1 MKEGVDMFYTIISF
15 IIVLGILVVIHEWG
29 HFYIARRNGV
39 RILKFSV
46 GFGPRLFSKKVGD
59 TEYVLSA
66 IPLGGYVKM
75 AGENPDEIQ
84 KAPDEFASKTVWQRA
99 QIVFA
104 GPFMNL
110 VLAFALMP
118 IVFLIGTE
126 VPAYLDQTPRVG
138 WVEENSPAQ
147 KAGILPG
154 DTIQSV
160 NQRNTDTWERA
171 LTQVGANPNHL
182 LEIVLLRN
190 GETKTVQMTS
200 GSDEKSGVGLAG
212 WYPEI
217 SATIGQM
224 RKGYPAA
231 KAGLEE
237 GDRIV
242 SVNGSP
248 ITHWNQM
255 SSIIKKNE
263 GKEIQ
268 LTVDRNGTLLNKSLI
283 PAKDD
288 ATGQIVIGVSMG
300 QKTVFKRYGVI
311 ESIKK
316 GFTKTW
322 ELTRLTFD
330 VLKQMLTLSLS
341 LKSLGG
347 PIMIA
352 QLAGQAAHSGMGDLI
367 SLMAFL
373 SLQLA
378 IMNLLPIPVLDGG
391 WLVFLGIE
399 AIQGKPLNQKGMQIA
414 QTIGFAALMTLFVVV
429 SYNDILRYIR

>member
-1 MKEGVDMFYTIISF
+1 MLYTIISF
-15 IIVLGILVVIHEWG
+15 IIVLSILVVIHEWG

-46 GFGPRLFSKKVGD
+46 GFGPKIFGKKIGD

-66 IPLGGYVKM
+66 IPLGGFVKM

-118 IVFLIGTE
+118 LVFLIGTE

-138 WVEENSPAQ
+138 WVDENSPAQ

-160 NQRNTDTWERA
+160 NQRSTDTWERV
-171 LTQVGANPNHL
+171 LTQIGANPNQS
-182 LEIVLLRN
+182 LEIVLTR
-190 GETKTVQMTS
+190 GAETKSVTLTS
-200 GSDEKSGVGLAG
+200 SSDEKTGVGMAG

-217 SATIGQM
+217 PAVIGQM
-224 RKGYPAA
+224 RKGYPAS

-242 SVNGSP
+242 SINGSP

-255 SSIIKKNE
+255 SSIVKKSE
-263 GKEIQ
+263 GKEIP
-268 LTVDRNGTLLNKSLI
+268 LTVDRNGTLLNKMLT
-283 PAKDD
+283 PVKDE
-288 ATGQIVIGVSMG
+288 ASGQIVIGVSMG
-300 QKTVFKRYGVI
+300 QKMVFKRYGVI
-311 ESIKK
+311 EAVKK
-316 GFTKTW
+316 GFNKTW

-330 VLKQMLTLSLS
+330 VLKQMLTLNLS

-352 QLAGQAAHSGMGDLI
+352 QLTGQAAHSGMGDLI

-378 IMNLLPIPVLDGG
+378 IMNLLPVPVLDGG

-399 AIQGKPLNQKGMQIA
+399 AVLGKPLNQKGMQIA

-429 SYNDILRYIR
+429 SYNDILRLFR

>member
-1 MKEGVDMFYTIISF
+1 MLYTIISF

-29 HFYIARRNGV
+29 HFIIARKNGV

-46 GFGPRLFSKKVGD
+46 GFGPKLIAKKIGD

-84 KAPDEFASKTVWQRA
+84 KAPDEFASKSVWQRT

-110 VLAFALMP
+110 ILAFALMP
-118 IVFLIGTE
+118 LVFLIGTD
-126 VPAYLDQTPRVG
+126 VPAYLDQPAKIG
-138 WVEENSPAQ
+138 WIDDHSPAQ
-147 KAGILPG
+147 KAGLQTGDIIL
-154 DTIQSV
+154 SV
-160 NQRNTDTWERA
+160 KQRNTATWEKV
-171 LTQVGANPNHL
+171 LTEIGANPNSK
-182 LEIVLLRN
+182 LEISFQRGN
-190 GETKTVQMTS
+190 EIKTVDLVS
-200 GSDEKSGVGLAG
+200 SADERTGVGVG
-212 WYPEI
+212 GMTPEI
-217 SATIGQM
+217 PATVGQIK
-224 RKGYPAA
+224 KGYPAD
-231 KAGLEE
+231 KGGLEP

-242 SVNGSP
+242 AMNGAP

-255 SSIIKKNE
+255 SSSVKANA
-263 GKEIQ
+263 GKELQ
-268 LTVDRNGTLLNKSLI
+268 VTVDRKGALINKTLTPI
-283 PAKDD
+283 KDD
-288 ATGQIVIGVSMG
+288 ASGQVVIGVSMG
-300 QKTVFKRYGVI
+300 QSTVFKRYGLV
-311 ESIKK
+311 ESVKK
-316 GFTKTW
+316 GFIKTA

-330 VLKQMLTLSLS
+330 VLKQLLTFNLS

-352 QLAGQAAHSGMGDLI
+352 QLTGQAAHSGMGDLI

-391 WLVFLGIE
+391 WLIFLLIE
-399 AIQGKPLNQKGMQIA
+399 AVMGKPLNQKGMQIA
-414 QTIGFAALMTLFVVV
+414 QTIGFAGLMTLFIVV
-429 SYNDILRYIR
+429 SYNDILRLFR

>member
-1 MKEGVDMFYTIISF
+1 MLYTIFSF
-15 IIVLGILVVIHEWG
+15 VIVLSILVVIHEWG
-29 HFYIARRNGV
+29 HFFIARRNGV

-46 GFGPRLFSKKVGD
+46 GFGPKIFGKKIGD

-66 IPLGGYVKM
+66 IPLGGFVKM

-84 KAPDEFASKTVWQRA
+84 RAPDEFASKTVWQRA

-118 IVFLIGTE
+118 LVFLIGTE
-126 VPAYLDQTPRVG
+126 VPAYLDQTPKVG
-138 WVEENSPAQ
+138 WVDENSPAQ

-160 NQRNTDTWERA
+160 NQRGTESWEQA
-171 LTQVGANPNHL
+171 LTQVGANPNQA
-182 LEIVLLRN
+182 LEIVLMR
-190 GETKTVQMTS
+190 GAETKSLTMTS
-200 GSDEKSGVGLAG
+200 SSDEKTGVGTAG

-217 SATIGQM
+217 PAVIGQM

-237 GDRIV
+237 GDKIV
-242 SVNGSP
+242 SMNGNP
-248 ITHWNQM
+248 ISHWNQM
-255 SSIIKKNE
+255 SSVIKKGE
-263 GKEIQ
+263 GREIQ
-268 LTVDRNGTLLNKSLI
+268 LTVDRSGTLLNKTLT
-283 PAKDD
+283 PVKDE
-288 ATGQIVIGVSMG
+288 ASGQVVIGVSMG
-300 QKTVFKRYGVI
+300 QKMVFKRYGPYEAV
-311 ESIKK
+311 KK

-330 VLKQMLTLSLS
+330 VLKQMLTLNLS

-352 QLAGQAAHSGMGDLI
+352 QLTGQAAHSGMGDLI

-378 IMNLLPIPVLDGG
+378 IMNLLPVPVLDGG

-399 AIQGKPLNQKGMQIA
+399 ALLGKPLNQKGMQIA
-414 QTIGFAALMTLFVVV
+414 QTVGFAALMTLFVVV
-429 SYNDILRYIR
+429 SYNDILRLFR

>member
-1 MKEGVDMFYTIISF
+1 MLYTIITF

-29 HFYIARRNGV
+29 HFFIARRNGV

-46 GFGPRLFSKKVGD
+46 GFGPKIFGKKIGD
-59 TEYVLSA
+59 TEYVISA
-66 IPLGGYVKM
+66 VPLGGFVKM

-99 QIVFA
+99 KIVFA

-110 VLAFALMP
+110 ILAFALMP
-118 IVFLIGTE
+118 LVFLIGTD
-126 VPAYLDQTPRVG
+126 VPAYLDQPPKIG
-138 WVEENSPAQ
+138 WIDEDSPAQ
-147 KAGILPG
+147 KAGLLPG
-154 DTIQSV
+154 DIIQSI
-160 NQRNTDTWERA
+160 NQRETDTWERT
-171 LTQVGANPNHL
+171 LTQVGANPNAQL
-182 LEIVLLRN
+182 DVVLKR
-190 GETKTVQMTS
+190 GEEVKSVQMVTS
-200 GSDEKSGVGLAG
+200 SDEKTGVGTAG
-212 WYPEI
+212 VYPEI
-217 SATIGQM
+217 PATVGHVT
-224 RKGYPAA
+224 KGYPAE

-242 SVNGSP
+242 SINGTP

-255 SSIIKKNE
+255 SMFIKKSA
-263 GKEIQ
+263 GKEAQ
-268 LTVDRNGTLLNKSLI
+268 LTIDRKGSLLNKTLV
-283 PAKDD
+283 PVKD
-288 ATGQIVIGVSMG
+288 AASGMTVIGVTIG
-300 QKTVFKRYGVI
+300 QKMVFKRYGVI

-316 GFTKTW
+316 GFVKTA

-330 VLKQMLTLSLS
+330 VLKQLLSLNLS

-352 QLAGQAAHSGMGDLI
+352 QLTGQAAHSGMGDLI
-367 SLMAFL
+367 ALMAFL

-391 WLVFLGIE
+391 WLLFLGIE
-399 AIQGKPLNQKGMQIA
+399 AIMGKPLNQKGMQIA

-429 SYNDILRYIR
+429 SYNDILRLFR